1 MSQLMEA
8 FEVTHG
14 YPAGDNEVALA
25 DDETRAAV
33 TLLTNH
39 RSEYAALLSLF
50 AVIDS
55 VSLPD
60 IGNGYFIHPPSTVT
74 AHLDEYGAVPL
85 ENGDHGI
92 VFGSDGG
99 GSLFALAVNGTVP
112 AAVRGWFDRGGLER
126 QQTGQAP
133 GLPGGQRQGRAGCRG
148 GRGECPGK
156 TRPMAGGRLWGAR
169 RVTLM
174 VRPQRLVISWH
185 LPAGRLAHE
194 LNRVLVRGA
203 PPTRVRAGG
212 PGRCRLSVLA
222 PSVRPRS
229 RLSGCGSP
237 ADAVRHRADLPLSVE
252 CGD

>member
-1 MSQLMEA
+1 MPERGLDSSWLHAWCQQVSQGVSQLMET

-39 RSEYAALLSLF
+39 RSECLALLSLF

-60 IGNGYFIHPPSTVT
+60 IGNGYFIHRPSTVT

-99 GSLFALAVNGTVP
+99 GNLFALAANGTVHKSRTASWNDEFYAV
-112 AAVRGWFDRGGLER
+112 AASPRDFLE
-126 QQTGQAP
+126 QLHDVIDQFAATGHP
-133 GLPGGQRQGRAGCRG
+133 G
-148 GRGECPGK
+148 
-156 TRPMAGGRLWGAR
+156 
-169 RVTLM
+169 TL
-174 VRPQRLVISWH
+174 
-185 LPAGRLAHE
+185 
-194 LNRVLVRGA
+194 
-203 PPTRVRAGG
+203 
-212 PGRCRLSVLA
+212 
-222 PSVRPRS
+222 
-229 RLSGCGSP
+229 
-237 ADAVRHRADLPLSVE
+237 
-252 CGD
+252 

>member
-1 MSQLMEA
+1 MSQLMET

-25 DDETRAAV
+25 DDGTRAAV

-85 ENGDHGI
+85 ENGDHGT

-99 GSLFALAVNGTVP
+99 GSLFALAADGTVHKSRTASWNDECYAVATSLRHFLEQLSDVIGQF
-112 AAVRGWFDRGGLER
+112 AA
-126 QQTGQAP
+126 TGHP
-133 GLPGGQRQGRAGCRG
+133 G
-148 GRGECPGK
+148 
-156 TRPMAGGRLWGAR
+156 
-169 RVTLM
+169 TL
-174 VRPQRLVISWH
+174 
-185 LPAGRLAHE
+185 
-194 LNRVLVRGA
+194 
-203 PPTRVRAGG
+203 
-212 PGRCRLSVLA
+212 
-222 PSVRPRS
+222 
-229 RLSGCGSP
+229 
-237 ADAVRHRADLPLSVE
+237 
-252 CGD
+252 